1 MRNCC
6 DDFTRSQI
14 LRSAVAKAGEG
25 LPSIEYGMPT
35 PAGTGLTRR
44 AVMLGAAGM
53 FLTVYGADK
62 MGIDALEAG
71 VAEAFAGPQGSVVVS
86 VFLAGGIDGMSVLA
100 PVYDTDYQSLRSTTR
115 LDEAGTLPM
124 TGLADLRWH
133 PSAQG
138 LKDLH
143 DAGKVTV
150 FPAISYDHPNQ
161 SHFTSRHF
169 YEVGALDPVAS
180 TGWLGRWLDL
190 PEIGQENNPI
200 QGLSLGGQLSPA
212 LATARVAVAAA
223 TSPSGYDFPSPGVYD
238 SYVQAAMASGFD
250 QLGTPPTGD
259 PILGQARQAQRNAA
273 ALRGQLAT
281 PLGTSSVTYP
291 ANNGLARDLR
301 SLVLL
306 LKAGLPI
313 RACAIDGNGGFDTHA
328 NQNGS
333 HGADLQS
340 NCLALK
346 AYQEH
351 LETEG
356 IADRVITIVWSEFG
370 RRPEENDSNGTDHG
384 AAGVGFVIGSR
395 ATGQT
400 IGEFPALDSTGI
412 DQNGNVRATS
422 DFRGLYCSVIEDWL
436 NTDSARVIP
445 GADLLP
451 RYPVVQA
458 V

>member
-1 MRNCC
+1 MACC
-6 DDFTRSQI
+6 NDFSRSQL
-14 LRSAVAKAGEG
+14 LRSSVAKAGQG
-25 LPSIEYGMPT
+25 LPAIEFGMPN

-44 AVMLGAAGM
+44 SMLLGSAGM
-53 FLTVYGADK
+53 FLTVYGAEK
-62 MGIDALEAG
+62 MGVDAFETG
-71 VAEAFAGPQGSVVVS
+71 IAEAFSGPAQPVVVS
-86 VFLAGGIDGMSVLA
+86 IFLPGGMDGISVLA
-100 PVYDTDYQSLRSTTR
+100 PVYDPNYQTLRTTTKM
-115 LDEAGTLPM
+115 DEAGTLAVN
-124 TGLADLRWH
+124 GLTNLRWH
-133 PSAQG
+133 PQAQS

-143 DAGKVTV
+143 DAGKVTT

-169 YEVGALDPVAS
+169 YEVGALDPAGT

-190 PEIGQENNPI
+190 PGVGTDNNPI

-238 SYVQAAMASGFD
+238 DYVENAMASGFD
-250 QLGTPPTGD
+250 QLGNPGTTD
-259 PILGQARQAQRNAA
+259 PILHQARQAQRNASG
-273 ALRGQLAT
+273 LRAQLAT

-291 ANNGLARDLR
+291 ANNGLANDLR

-313 RACAIDGNGGFDTHA
+313 RACAIEGNGGFDTHS
-328 NQNGS
+328 NQTAGFGN
-333 HGADLQS
+333 DLQS
-340 NCLALK
+340 NCDALK
-346 AYQEH
+346 AYQTH

-356 IADRVITIVWSEFG
+356 IADRVVTFVWSEFG

-384 AAGVGFVIGSR
+384 AAGVGFLIGSK

-400 IGEFPALDSTGI
+400 IGEFPTLDSTGL
-412 DQNGNVRATS
+412 DQYGNVRATS
-422 DFRGLYCSVIEDWL
+422 DFRGVYCSVIEDWL
-436 NTDSARVIP
+436 NTDAAMVIP

-451 RYPVVQA
+451 RYPVVQTT
-458 V
+458 